1 LILPQ
6 TRLTSFVKISPEWLY
21 HYRDYFPAPE
31 TPFVLNLAAQDE
43 DEDQRSVAHCRRALD
58 LSAEIGV
65 PFFAAHAGFA
75 MQPRGDQLGPRIA
88 RRRKTPSFEAKDIS
102 LPLITRVLSAL

>member
-43 DEDQRSVAHCRRALD
+43 DEDQRSVAHCR
-58 LSAEIGV
+58 
-65 PFFAAHAGFA
+65 
-75 MQPRGDQLGPRIA
+75 
-88 RRRKTPSFEAKDIS
+88 
-102 LPLITRVLSAL
+102 